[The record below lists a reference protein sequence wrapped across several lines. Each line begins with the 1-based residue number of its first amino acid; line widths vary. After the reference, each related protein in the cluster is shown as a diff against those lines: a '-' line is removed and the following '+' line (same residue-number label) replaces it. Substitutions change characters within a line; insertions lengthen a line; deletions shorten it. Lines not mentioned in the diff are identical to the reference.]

1 MPPRTFAISQRI
13 SCPIRGRCIF
23 IERPCVLPVLH
34 ERGPALFS
42 EAVAR
47 QSARQR
53 TKPHPPPLRRAVPA
67 PPRATIHPDGR
78 EGDGGRRTSQ
88 RMPLDPLGCSLL
100 GSPRSPDRPRR
111 VMDRPRR
118 SAEPPRRSTE
128 PRRRPTEP
136 PRRSLERPR
145 RSTKPSRRST
155 ETRRRSLE
163 RPRRSLETRHR
174 STKVSQ
180 RMPAIKRCECKTYS
194 RKCDFRIR
202 GTGRPPLVPLPHP
215 SPPAI
220 PAG

>member
-1 MPPRTFAISQRI
+1 MLKGKSTVSARKSAMPPRTFAISQRI

-53 TKPHPPPLRRAVPA
+53 TKPHPPPLRRAVTA

-111 VMDRPRR
+111 VMDR
-118 SAEPPRRSTE
+118 
-128 PRRRPTEP
+128 